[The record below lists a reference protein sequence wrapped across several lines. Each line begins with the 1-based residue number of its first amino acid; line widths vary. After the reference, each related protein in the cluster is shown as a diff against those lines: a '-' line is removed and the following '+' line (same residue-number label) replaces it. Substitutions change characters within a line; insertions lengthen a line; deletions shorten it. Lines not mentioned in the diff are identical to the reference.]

1 MNPVIKLF
9 NLKNKTVILTGSAGR
24 LGTRFA
30 RVLSEAGASVV
41 LVDIDEQKNK
51 KLEKTLIQKYKANTM
66 SSNTDISNQN
76 EVRKLVKDNAHFI
89 PRDHPQLD
97 APFEKYSLDLWD
109 QTTKINMRGLFLCCQ
124 EFGKVMVKQKRGV
137 IVNVSSISIK
147 MALSAPLANA
157 SLSI

>member
-1 MNPVIKLF
+1 MNPIIKLF

-76 EVRKLVKDNAHFI
+76 EVRKLVKDVLKKYGKIDVLINNAHFI
-89 PRDHPQLD
+89 PRDHPQRD

-124 EFGKVMVKQKRGV
+124 EFGKVMVKQKRG
-137 IVNVSSISIK
+137 
-147 MALSAPLANA
+147 
-157 SLSI
+157 

>member
-1 MNPVIKLF
+1 MNPIIKLF

-76 EVRKLVKDNAHFI
+76 EVRKLVKDV
-89 PRDHPQLD
+89 L
-97 APFEKYSLDLWD
+97 K
-109 QTTKINMRGLFLCCQ
+109 KIRKN
-124 EFGKVMVKQKRGV
+124 
-137 IVNVSSISIK
+137 
-147 MALSAPLANA
+147 
-157 SLSI
+157 